1 MSAGGR
7 WCVLTSQQSSSMLLT
22 CALVFGRHVVAAFT
36 FSSLCSFGEICN
48 GWDLAK
54 VGSYWECE
62 GGKVGKTQ
70 GEGEKERHVAKAY
83 SIQYSLVVSPP
94 STHQARHCFA
104 SEIRSHRVP

>member
-1 MSAGGR
+1 MSAWGR

-22 CALVFGRHVVAAFT
+22 CALVFGHHVVAAFT

-62 GGKVGKTQ
+62 GWQSWEDTRRERKGKARGQSRQHPVFPSGVPTK
-70 GEGEKERHVAKAY
+70 Y
-83 SIQYSLVVSPP
+83 SPGL
-94 STHQARHCFA
+94 TLLCF
-104 SEIRSHRVP
+104 